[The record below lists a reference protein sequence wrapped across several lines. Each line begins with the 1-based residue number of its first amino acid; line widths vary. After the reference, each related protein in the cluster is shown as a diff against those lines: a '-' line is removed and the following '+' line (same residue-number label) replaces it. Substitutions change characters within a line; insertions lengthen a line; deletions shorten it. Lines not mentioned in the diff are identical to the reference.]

1 MGDLAVRVLLVLL
14 VVVIAGGVAFLSRR
28 NTTYHPPVEI
38 QGLGLPPGLVIFS
51 STDCHRCKEV
61 LAVARLVEVP
71 LREVT
76 YELEPELQESAGVV
90 GVPLTLAIDKS
101 GRLVAQLAGV
111 VRVGTLRRA
120 ATRAGF

>member
-1 MGDLAVRVLLVLL
+1 VGDLALRVLLVVM
-14 VVVIAGGVAFLSRR
+14 VVAIAGGIAFLSRR
-28 NTTYHPPVEI
+28 NTSYHPPVEI
-38 QGLGLPPGLVIFS
+38 RGLGLPPGLVVFS
-51 STDCHRCKEV
+51 STDCQRCKKV
-61 LAVARLVEVP
+61 LAAARLVEAP

-76 YELEPELQESAGVV
+76 YELEPQLQESVGVV

-101 GRLVAQLAGV
+101 GQLVAQLAGV